1 MARQSESKNAK
12 TTSRTSRTT
21 RACSSKLE
29 ASSDCAG
36 KNCSTRKSSKRSK

>member
-12 TTSRTSRTT
+12 TTSRTNSST

-29 ASSDCAG
+29 SGSDCAG